1 MQHLGT
7 DLGEAGPRLAEWG
20 ALAKQT
26 LEVGESLLEDPRLR
40 QASPQREAALGE
52 LGGSLATAL
61 TEMAGYHPSLA
72 GEKGACLA
80 QGFRHLRRGQELMA
94 AALQAPQGVPG
105 GFRAAYGELCRA
117 QAFLYLI
124 RHDLGLES
132 HWLTPEAA
140 SRPSAASQPP
150 VAAHHRPRGV
160 LYKDWREL
168 SPRYSLYVPEDY
180 DPARVWPLV
189 VALHGAGGDDRD
201 FLWLWLRQ
209 AKSRGYLLLVP
220 KSQDITWSFSDL
232 QAVLLAVKEVQALYQ
247 VEKRAVFLTG
257 FSDGGTFAYEFGLGN
272 PEVFAA
278 IGPIAGAL
286 VPWPWRDL
294 NASRQMPVYILHGAL
309 DNQIPVQMARQ
320 SRDIL
325 AHFGYRV
332 SYHEHPEWGHT
343 YPFSRLG
350 DLFDFFDQVWGGEGE
365 PSKGA

>member
-1 MQHLGT
+1 MA
-7 DLGEAGPRLAEWG
+7 DLGVLAR
-20 ALAKQT
+20 QT
-26 LEVGESLLEDPRLR
+26 LEAGEALLEDPRLR

-52 LGGSLATAL
+52 LGVRLSAALA
-61 TEMAGYHPSLA
+61 EIAGPRPLLA

-80 QGFRHLRRGQELMA
+80 QGFFHLRQGWELMA
-94 AALQAPQGVPG
+94 AALQASQGVPG

-117 QAFLYLI
+117 QAFLYPI
-124 RHDLGLES
+124 RHDIGLET

-140 SRPSAASQPP
+140 SRAHAGSQPP
-150 VAAHHRPRGV
+150 VSPHHRPVGV

-220 KSQDITWSFSDL
+220 KSQDFTWSFSDL
-232 QAVLLAVKEVQALYQ
+232 RAVLLAVKEVQALYR

-257 FSDGGTFAYEFGLGN
+257 FSDGGTFTYEFGLGN

-294 NASRQMPVYILHGAL
+294 NVGCRMPVYILHGAL
-309 DNQIPVQMARQ
+309 DNQVPVQMARQ

-332 SYHEHPEWGHT
+332 SYHEHPKWGHT

-350 DLFDFFDQVWGGEGE
+350 GLFDFFDQVRGGEGV